1 MRTIVAALVLVGC
14 AALEPSE
21 LYTEVGRVEYSD
33 SADVFDSWEARIG
46 LTWQF
51 GPWQRQIGELAE
63 SAAASRRELE
73 RLADRAPMA
82 AAPVVPVEVYV
93 GEPDA
98 EPEAGGE
105 TPVQLLV
112 GGGAAFL
119 MAAGAALR
127 LWLRRRAGGAPEIEA
142 AES

>member
-1 MRTIVAALVLVGC
+1 MRVIVAGLLLAGC

-33 SADVFDSWEARIG
+33 SADVFDSWEARVG
-46 LTWQF
+46 LTWQL
-51 GPWQRQIGELAE
+51 GPWQRQIGELAA

-73 RLADRAPMA
+73 RLADRPPLAVAPPA
-82 AAPVVPVEVYV
+82 PVEVHV
-93 GEPDA
+93 GEV
-98 EPEAGGE
+98 EPAPEDGGE

-119 MAAGAALR
+119 MALGAALR
-127 LWLRRRAGGAPEIEA
+127 LWLRRRAGGADEVPPE
-142 AES
+142 